1 MAYLNSNRYLTCHKL
16 RDIERLETLVVIIGA
31 RLRQEERLGR
41 LALRIYM
48 HDVRHG
54 IEAIY
59 PARSIEK
66 PSAIA
71 APGMIALRISAIGGC
86 QWMVLASAEIDNKE
100 IRLMMPDRETAI
112 IRHRH
117 RQPLAIGRDARHHST
132 LA

>member
-1 MAYLNSNRYLTCHKL
+1 
-16 RDIERLETLVVIIGA
+16 
-31 RLRQEERLGR
+31 
-41 LALRIYM
+41 M

-86 QWMVLASAEIDNKE
+86 QWMVLASAEPNTLRPSLGSYGIAD
-100 IRLMMPDRETAI
+100 
-112 IRHRH
+112 HRGDGH
-117 RQPLAIGRDARHHST
+117 PKA
-132 LA
+132 